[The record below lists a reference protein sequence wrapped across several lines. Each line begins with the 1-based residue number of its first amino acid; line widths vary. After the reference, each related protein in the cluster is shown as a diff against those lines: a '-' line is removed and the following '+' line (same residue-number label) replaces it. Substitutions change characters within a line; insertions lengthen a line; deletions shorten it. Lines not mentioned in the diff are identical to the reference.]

1 MSFILHSAL
10 SWMKISGFII
20 IYFFFGWDY
29 KSYIS
34 YTFQNLNIVID
45 KEKCVIGLNICIGY
59 PDLVWGV
66 HKN

>member
-1 MSFILHSAL
+1 
-10 SWMKISGFII
+10 MKISGFII
-20 IYFFFGWDY
+20 ICFFFGWDY

>member
-20 IYFFFGWDY
+20 IYFFLVEII
-29 KSYIS
+29 KVILAS

-59 PDLVWGV
+59 PDLV
-66 HKN
+66 